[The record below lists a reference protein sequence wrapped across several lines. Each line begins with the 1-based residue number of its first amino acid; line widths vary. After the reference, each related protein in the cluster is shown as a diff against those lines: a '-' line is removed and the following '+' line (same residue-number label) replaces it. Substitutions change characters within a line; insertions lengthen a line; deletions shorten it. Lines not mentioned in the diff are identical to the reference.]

1 MSDQVEEPQLEKQ
14 TEQDQEQQVED
25 KDQQISNDLQATID
39 KAPLPSEPRFNDVV
53 VEEGEE
59 NLKEE
64 VKEELQ
70 KKGVLPSSQ
79 QETNDENAD
88 PNFRN
93 LSSSSSLKGKNRLSQ
108 EILDETTFNINNAT
122 LTLP

>member
-1 MSDQVEEPQLEKQ
+1 MNDQGQEPQLEKQ
-14 TEQDQEQQVED
+14 TEQDQQEQVED

-59 NLKEE
+59 QLKEE

-70 KKGVLPSSQ
+70 KKGIIPSSR
-79 QETNDENAD
+79 QEMNDENAN

-93 LSSSSSLKGKNRLSQ
+93 LSSSSLKGKNRLSQ

>member
-1 MSDQVEEPQLEKQ
+1 MNDQVQEPQLEKQ

-25 KDQQISNDLQATID
+25 KDLQISNDLQATID

-59 NLKEE
+59 QLKAE

-70 KKGVLPSSQ
+70 KKGMLLSSQ
-79 QETNDENAD
+79 QEMNDENAN
-88 PNFRN
+88 PNSRN
-93 LSSSSSLKGKNRLSQ
+93 LSSSSLKGKNRLSQ